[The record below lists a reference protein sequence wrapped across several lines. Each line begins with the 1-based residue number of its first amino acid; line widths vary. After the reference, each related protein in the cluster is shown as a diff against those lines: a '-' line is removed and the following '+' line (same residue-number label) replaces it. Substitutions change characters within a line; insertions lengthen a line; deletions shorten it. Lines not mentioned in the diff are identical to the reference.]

1 MLSTVFSTNCAP
13 NFIQNPYYLLL
24 GIRVPKTKDL
34 SAQWLT
40 NHVFYV
46 NFGYSNSL
54 SNKKTYF
61 LLGRVRNLLHI
72 LI

>member
-1 MLSTVFSTNCAP
+1 
-13 NFIQNPYYLLL
+13 LLL